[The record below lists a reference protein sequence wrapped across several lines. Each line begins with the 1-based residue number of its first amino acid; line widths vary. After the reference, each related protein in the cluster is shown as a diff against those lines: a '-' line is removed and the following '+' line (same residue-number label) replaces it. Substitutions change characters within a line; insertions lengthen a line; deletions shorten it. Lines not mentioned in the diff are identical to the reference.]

1 MQSAGDGRSILRR
14 RDISAFLTNEP
25 RLFLIQIPFIFA
37 GFLLVAAK
45 VNLTRQNAQ
54 TSARHIDFLGSVFL
68 SSSVV
73 SIMTFLSQGGRNIP
87 WLSLRSLL
95 MGGTGAILF
104 VLFIFTEL
112 YVAAEP
118 IFDLRILRRPN
129 VTVSYIIAFVQI
141 TSQVAIMFTIPLYF
155 QVTQNTSATMA
166 GVHLVPAVLGNTIG
180 SLLAG
185 LYIRVKGEYK
195 TPLIASGLVAAITH
209 IILLFR
215 WNGAPTGF
223 WESQY
228 VIPSGIGTGAAS
240 GAAFVSMTD
249 LLQPQEI
256 AMAIGGFMLLLSIAM
271 TTGVTITNATLGTVF
286 KYQLQK
292 TLKGPGAQEVSS
304 PLFLLGCRK
313 KLIQEN

>member
-1 MQSAGDGRSILRR
+1 M
-14 RDISAFLTNEP
+14 
-25 RLFLIQIPFIFA
+25 
-37 GFLLVAAK
+37 AK
-45 VNLTRQNAQ
+45 VNLTRQTTE

-73 SIMTFLSQGGRNIP
+73 SMMTFLSQGGRAIP
-87 WLSLRSLL
+87 WLSLKSLF

-104 VLFIFTEL
+104 MMFILTEL
-112 YVAAEP
+112 YIAPEP

-129 VTVSYIIAFVQI
+129 VAVSYIIAFVQI

-155 QVTQNTSATMA
+155 QVTQHTSATMA
-166 GVHLVPAVLGNTIG
+166 GIHLVPAVAGNTIG

-185 LYIRVKGEYK
+185 LYISVKGEYK
-195 TPLIASGLVAAITH
+195 TPLVASGVVAAITH
-209 IILLFR
+209 LVLIFR
-215 WNGAPTGF
+215 WNGSPTGF

-286 KYQLQK
+286 KHQLQR
-292 TLKGPGAQEVSS
+292 TLKVPGAQEVSFC
-304 PLFLLGCRK
+304 PVFLRMQK
-313 KLIQEN
+313 MLIQVY